1 MTNFFTRYLSNPSW
15 LISSEGWDSKQ
26 QNILE
31 TQFTLGN
38 GYIGSRGILEEIPRN
53 CFPGTFFSNIYDKT
67 GAQVTEIVN
76 APNPIDFRVI
86 SKGEKLDV
94 TAMDVLKHKRI
105 LDMQKGFLIRKTIY
119 QNSKKKKFN
128 YQSMR
133 FFSMHDPHIA
143 AMQVYITPLDDSA
156 HISIESAVN
165 SSITNKGVITEGNK
179 KHVDIIEFIKYDN
192 VNYLCFKTL
201 DQNILLAYGTQLKIE
216 QNKKVSVVSTR
227 SFDLKLKKDE
237 TVIITKFFTFYTSQE
252 IPSNR
257 IKNKTIKS
265 IQKITKRG
273 VNQLFNDHCKA
284 WRKKWKK
291 ANIEI
296 EGDSKTEKALRFN
309 IYHLLISA
317 STQDIN
323 ASIKAKALSG
333 EGYRGHI
340 FWDTEIF
347 ILPFFIYT
355 HPLIAKNLLLY
366 RYRRLNE
373 ARKNAQQK
381 GLKGAM
387 FPWESADTGKDV
399 TPQWYKNVEGKIEKV
414 DTMKYEHHITADVA
428 YGIFHYFTAT
438 NDVSFMLKYGLEI
451 ILETARFWASRVEQ
465 NKRTKKYEINHVI
478 GPDEFHVDVNNNA
491 FTNLMAKWNLEAAR
505 KIYLTL
511 KKESPGSVKTI
522 TKKINLKIKEM
533 EDWVTIAQNMFVP
546 FSEKTGIIEEF
557 EGYFKLKKLPLPELD
572 SNFLP
577 LLPKKIHTIDKT
589 QFVKQADVVMLLYL
603 LPSAFDYNLKKK
615 NYLFYEKRTLHHSSL
630 SVSMYSL
637 MGVKVGEKI
646 KAYRYFRNSV
656 YADLENIHSNTID
669 GIHAASLGGTWQA
682 AINGFAGVTIDNGC
696 LSFQPKL
703 PSQWEKIKFL
713 LQWKG
718 YEISVNI
725 NKEKVGLY
733 FPSKNKNVNLPIKVY
748 GIMQKL
754 PANKSTVFFRKI
766 KRKISLDTKGFY

>member
-1 MTNFFTRYLSNPSW
+1 MANYFTQYLSPPSW
-15 LISSEGWDSKQ
+15 LIISEGWDPKQ
-26 QNILE
+26 QNVIE
-31 TQFTLGN
+31 TQLTLGN
-38 GYIGSRGILEEIPRN
+38 GNIGSRGILEEIPRN
-53 CFPGTFFSNIYDKT
+53 CFPGTFFSNIYDKA

-86 SKGEKLDV
+86 SEGEKLDV
-94 TAMDVLKHKRI
+94 TAMDVHKHKRI
-105 LDMQKGFLIRKTIY
+105 MDMQKGFLIRKTIY

-143 AMQVYITPLDDSA
+143 VMKVYITPLDDSA
-156 HISIESAVN
+156 HITVESAVN
-165 SSITNKGVITEGNK
+165 SSITNKGVVTEGNK
-179 KHVDIIEFIKYDN
+179 KHVDIIEFVKHDN

-201 DQNILLAYGTQLKIE
+201 DRNILLAYGTQLKIE
-216 QNKKVSVVSTR
+216 QNKKISVVSTR
-227 SFDLKLKKDE
+227 SFDLKLKKNE
-237 TVIITKFFTFYTSQE
+237 TVIITKFFTFYTSLE
-252 IPSNR
+252 IPANR
-257 IKNKTIKS
+257 IKTKTIKT
-265 IQKITKRG
+265 IQKITKKG
-273 VNQLFNDHCKA
+273 FNQLFNDHCKV

-317 STQDIN
+317 GTQDIDT
-323 ASIKAKALSG
+323 SIKAKALSG

-355 HPLIAKNLLLY
+355 HPIIAKNLLLY

-381 GLKGAM
+381 GFKGAM

-465 NKRTKKYEINHVI
+465 NKRTKKYEIKHVI
-478 GPDEFHVDVNNNA
+478 GPDEFHVEVNNNA
-491 FTNLMAKWNLEAAR
+491 FTNLMAKWNLEIAR

-511 KKESPGSVKTI
+511 KKESPGPVKTI
-522 TKKINLKIKEM
+522 TKQIELKIKEL
-533 EDWVTIAQNMFVP
+533 EEWENIARNMFVP

-557 EGYFKLKKLPLPELD
+557 ENYFKLKKLPLPELD
-572 SNFLP
+572 NHFLP
-577 LLPKKIHTIDKT
+577 LLPKKIHTINKT

-603 LPSAFDYNLKKK
+603 LSSAFDANLKKK
-615 NYLFYEKRTLHHSSL
+615 NYLFYEKRTLHQSSL
-630 SVSMYSL
+630 SVSMHSL
-637 MGVKVGEKI
+637 MGVEVGEKI
-646 KAYRYFRNSV
+646 KAYRYFLNSV
-656 YADLENIHSNTID
+656 YADLNNIYGNTVD

-682 AINGFAGVTIDNGC
+682 VINGFAGVKVEKGI

-703 PSQWEKIKFL
+703 PSRWEKIKFL

-718 YEISVNI
+718 HEISITI
-725 NKEKVGLY
+725 NKEKISLN
-733 FPSKNKNVNLPIKVY
+733 FFSKNKKDTLPIKVY
-748 GIMQKL
+748 GVVQKL
-754 PANKSTVFFRKI
+754 PANKRTVFLREMKQ
-766 KRKISLDTKGFY
+766 KVPLDTKGFY